1 MCVHCMWE
9 RLESRSVKTIMC
21 SKLLVSMSGLCASE
35 GGYVATSQ
43 ADYGTLNHAERIKK
57 KTAFYYSSESKAYS
71 SILSYFYE
79 NKANKLFL
87 RFSYFA
93 LYISDTD
100 DFTDFSAP

>member
-1 MCVHCMWE
+1 
-9 RLESRSVKTIMC
+9 
-21 SKLLVSMSGLCASE
+21 MSGLCASE